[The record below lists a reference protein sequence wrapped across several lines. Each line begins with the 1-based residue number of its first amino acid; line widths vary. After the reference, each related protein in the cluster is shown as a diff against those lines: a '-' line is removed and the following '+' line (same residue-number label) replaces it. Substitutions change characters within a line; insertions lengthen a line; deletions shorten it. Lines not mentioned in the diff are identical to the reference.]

1 MTKTQDDDVQF
12 TTMTTTDEGHD
23 HESRPRPQ
31 QRQQNDGNNNSYY
44 YNYNYDNY
52 SYNCKQRHQCIDM
65 LWPTFCF
72 FRRYE
77 EEPTFALS
85 LAILAFLKP
94 LVGC

>member
-65 LWPTFCF
+65 LLPTFCF
-72 FRRYE
+72 FFVGMRKSPLLLYHLRYW
-77 EEPTFALS
+77 PF
-85 LAILAFLKP
+85 
-94 LVGC
+94 